1 MYGGSY
7 REIHATYYKYVLH
20 KIENKQNNNSLFR
33 AQTQVY
39 SFMEIRNN
47 KFKRVDGST
56 GRR

>member
-7 REIHATYYKYVLH
+7 REIHATYYKYVLQ